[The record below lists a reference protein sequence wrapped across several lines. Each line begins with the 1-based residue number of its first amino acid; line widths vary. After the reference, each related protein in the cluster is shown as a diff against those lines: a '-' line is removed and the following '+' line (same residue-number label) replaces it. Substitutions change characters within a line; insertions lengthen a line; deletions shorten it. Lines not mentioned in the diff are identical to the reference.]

1 MLMHPAPALG
11 MPRTFLASSLSL
23 LTLVAAGSA
32 LAAGPAELTDTTRDS
47 GRPMAP
53 EQAAVVFE
61 HADLSFKLIPADKR
75 LEGDATLRLRA
86 TSPLSALVVDLDR
99 NYAVGRVEVDG
110 RAIAP
115 GDWSNPEG
123 RMRIALPRP
132 LAAGKAV
139 TLRIVYAGSPHEAK
153 KAPWDGGIVWAT
165 APTGEPW
172 VATAV
177 EGEGCDL
184 LWPCIDH
191 PKGEPAQVDEHITV
205 PAPLVAP
212 GNGVLVGMREHAGW
226 RTYHWRAR
234 QPDTYAVTLNAG
246 PFEQLQADYRS
257 RYGNVIPLAFWYLK
271 GHREKA
277 EKLFAEFP
285 KMLDFFEGVIGPY
298 PFGDEKMGV
307 VETPHLGMEHQTIN
321 AYGNGYKRD
330 KYGYDW
336 LLQHEFSHEWFGNQL
351 TNADWDDMW
360 LHEGF
365 GSYMQP
371 LYLQY
376 LRGQMDYHA
385 ALLDRAGV
393 ANKVPMVSGH
403 TMTEEGVYN
412 ADNGPGNDIYYKGSY
427 MLHMLRGLIGD
438 EAFFRSI
445 RELVYGTDAPRPGNF
460 RPRYAGAGL
469 RGHRRARHRQGLRL
483 VLRRVPAP
491 CRVAATAGRT
501 RRDRPGAALAG
512 AGRRRVPG
520 AGGRAHRRQCR
531 PHGDGADAR
540 RPRPCRSARRCA
552 VHAGPG
558 FEAAARG
565 AAFRR
570 GARGCGTAAQGGR
583 SCREEN
589 CARRR
594 RLSPPG
600 RRACLGTGGRRRL
613 PPSSPSRRAIGPAS

>member
-1 MLMHPAPALG
+1 MH
-11 MPRTFLASSLSL
+11 RTVLASSLSL

-53 EQAAVVFE
+53 EQAAVAFE
-61 HADLSFKLIPADKR
+61 HADLSFKLIPADKQ
-75 LEGDATLRLRA
+75 LEGDATLRFRA
-86 TSPLSALVVDLDR
+86 KSPLSALVVDLDR
-99 NYAVGRVEVDG
+99 NYAVSRVEVDG
-110 RAIAP
+110 RAVAP

-191 PKGEPAQVDEHITV
+191 PKGEPALVDERITV

-212 GNGVLVGMREHAGW
+212 GNGVLVDMRERAGW
-226 RTYHWRAR
+226 RTWHWRAR

-271 GHREKA
+271 GNREKA

-307 VETPHLGMEHQTIN
+307 VETPHLGMEHQTVN
-321 AYGNGYKRD
+321 AYGNGYRRD

-376 LRGQMDYHA
+376 LRGEMDYRA
-385 ALLDRAGV
+385 ALLDQRAGV
-393 ANKVPMVSGH
+393 LDKVPMVSGH

-460 RPRYAGAGL
+460 RPRYAGTQDYIDIVNRVTGKDYGWFFDAYLRHAALPQLLAERDATGLTLRWQVPGDGPFPVPVDVRIGGNAGHTVTVPMTGG
-469 RGHRRARHRQGLRL
+469 RGHVDL
-483 VLRRVPAP
+483 P
-491 CRVAATAGRT
+491 
-501 RRDRPGAALAG
+501 AG
-512 AGRRRVPG
+512 ALYTLDPDSKLLREEPRFAEAREDAAQRRK
-520 AGGRAHRRQCR
+520 AA
-531 PHGDGADAR
+531 
-540 RPRPCRSARRCA
+540 
-552 VHAGPG
+552 
-558 FEAAARG
+558 EAAAKKTAP
-565 AAFRR
+565 AA
-570 GARGCGTAAQGGR
+570 GG
-583 SCREEN
+583 
-589 CARRR
+589 
-594 RLSPPG
+594 
-600 RRACLGTGGRRRL
+600 
-613 PPSSPSRRAIGPAS
+613 